1 LTKVVLVGIDVF
13 DIPLGRVREVG
24 TPDLGLLSAVI
35 HLSDLQTLGDR
46 RSGGPEVPTKIA
58 TLLGKH
64 RPMWTAIRPKS
75 EADMS

>member
-1 LTKVVLVGIDVF
+1 LSKVVLVGIDVF

-24 TPDLGLLSAVI
+24 TPDLGLLSARTHKNNLRI
-35 HLSDLQTLGDR
+35 LGDR
-46 RSGGPEVPTKIA
+46 HSDGPEVPTRIA

-64 RPMWTAIRPKS
+64 LPMWTTRRPES